1 MSVPNSRAIWNR
13 VRPSARRVSAK
24 RAPISGKVG
33 SGFVYIKCPAPSP
46 PFECQHTNQLL
57 GSGFHQWLA
66 DWCKF
71 LCATPRQLFAWG
83 TLCRTSDT
91 ETSGSDRRPS
101 GAAAECRPPSG
112 VSSSLGADGGRQLAP
127 PPMAGLFVEQEIG
140 HERRPPRAHE
150 AENNTRLGENGA
162 RVREAIPL

>member
-1 MSVPNSRAIWNR
+1 
-13 VRPSARRVSAK
+13 VSAK
-24 RAPISGKVG
+24 RARCQVRLGRASYTLSVPLRPLLSNVNTQTNF
-33 SGFVYIKCPAPSP
+33 SAQGF
-46 PFECQHTNQLL
+46 
-57 GSGFHQWLA
+57 
-66 DWCKF
+66 
-71 LCATPRQLFAWG
+71 
-83 TLCRTSDT
+83 
-91 ETSGSDRRPS
+91 TSGWPIGVNSSVLRPDS
-101 GAAAECRPPSG
+101 FSRGVRCVGHPTQKPAVRIGVHPGLPPNVGPPSG